1 MSNEVRVYNPKD
13 VTVIYDG
20 MVITGFAA
28 DSMIKAEKNE
38 DNMLP
43 HVGVLGEVSVA
54 INADNTGKITI
65 SLASTSPFIKILAD
79 KARANTIAPLS
90 VVNMNKYGVNV
101 GGTQAFIIKAPDVT
115 IAKEVESQDIEF
127 FVADYS
133 VD

>member
-1 MSNEVRVYNPKD
+1 MNEVKVFNPKD

-20 MVITGFAA
+20 MVITGYA
-28 DSMIKAEKNE
+28 DGSMVKAEKNE
-38 DNMLP
+38 DNMIP

-54 INADNTGKITI
+54 INANNTGKVTI
-65 SLASTSPFIKILAD
+65 SLANTSPFIKILAD
-79 KARANTIAPLS
+79 KARANIIAPLS

-101 GGTQAFIIKAPDVT
+101 GGTQAWVTKVPDVN
-115 IAKEVESQDIEF
+115 IGKEVESQDIEF

>member
-1 MSNEVRVYNPKD
+1 MNEVRVYNPKD

-20 MVITGFAA
+20 MVITGFAE

-133 VD
+133 ID